1 MVLEVK
7 NLNKHFIAHT
17 RGGIEVSGF
26 HNVHLSHYEATDII
40 KALAPKQ
47 ARLIHISHKILESLA
62 HINLPFAYVV

>member
-26 HNVHLSHYEATDII
+26 HNVSFTLKKGQFLSIAGKSGSGKSSDFESAIS
-40 KALAPKQ
+40 
-47 ARLIHISHKILESLA
+47 LISAK
-62 HINLPFAYVV
+62 